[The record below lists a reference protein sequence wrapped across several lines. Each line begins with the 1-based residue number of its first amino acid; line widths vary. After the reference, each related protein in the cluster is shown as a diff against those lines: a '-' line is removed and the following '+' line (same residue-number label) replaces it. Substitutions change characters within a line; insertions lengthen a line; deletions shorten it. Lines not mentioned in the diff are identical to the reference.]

1 MSAEVRFCLFFGA
14 VFTLVYFI
22 HNIRKNRMQIDY
34 AIFWALFSAAL
45 VLLSIFPGAATIAA
59 GLFRIAS
66 PANLVFLVIVFA
78 LILKLFTT
86 TLKISKLNQQMTEL
100 TQYIALKEAAM
111 HEASQN
117 GETDKQK

>member
-1 MSAEVRFCLFFGA
+1 MM
-14 VFTLVYFI
+14 
-22 HNIRKNRMQIDY
+22 IRDNH
-34 AIFWALFSAAL
+34 L
-45 VLLSIFPGAATIAA
+45 
-59 GLFRIAS
+59 
-66 PANLVFLVIVFA
+66 NA